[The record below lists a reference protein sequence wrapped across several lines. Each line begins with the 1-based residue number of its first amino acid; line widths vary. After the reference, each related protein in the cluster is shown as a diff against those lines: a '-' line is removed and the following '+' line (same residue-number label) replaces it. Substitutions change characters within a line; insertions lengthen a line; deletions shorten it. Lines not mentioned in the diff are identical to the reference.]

1 MNVRI
6 YQAAFAP
13 KAGEDKPTVV
23 NYIAT
28 NIVDALNYVKSE
40 GDLIGLHDAGPAI
53 LCGSFVDFE

>member
-13 KAGEDKPTVV
+13 QDGSDKPRIV

-28 NIVDALNYVKSE
+28 NIVDALNYIKQE

-53 LCGSFVDFE
+53 TCGSLVDFE